1 MANPSKKPTPAP
13 LGKGMINDETLRQS
27 SLLRQLIND
36 RYFRFGL
43 ALVTLLVAS
52 TAILLPKGFRSTPE
66 GFLPVIHVAL
76 LDKIQARSLSRSAQ
90 SSETAGQIDAAV
102 LGWQLA
108 VANDPGDPALSRG
121 LVSLIARQPIL
132 EKKHLR
138 SGASHALWLLRLT
151 ATNREDLD
159 LAARFFSRYGQ
170 DSYVASLLR
179 PVETNLTPLQ
189 AQEYLKAQFHLSYMD
204 AFGTVWDRYRKDVE
218 NAPDIPLYR
227 AAWEAGWGPAETLHS
242 GADRLSRARQEA
254 TTTVL
259 ANRLNL
265 SVAFSRADIH
275 AYEQSLGAI
284 VDRHADRVSDHLNHW
299 RLLVNAGQRNRAAE
313 LAQRYS
319 NPPDSPSD
327 ALQMADLYLELG
339 LTPFA
344 ADFLEKQVA
353 RFDFNPEIWQRQA
366 DLLIQ
371 LKRWEDLRALAIGL
385 RAMERISPD
394 LSSYAWMLQ
403 GIAELQVGK
412 TGPAE
417 TAFTRCVDFPPN
429 SPLTSYRMAQLL
441 NRYGQHAHATALL
454 RKLEKEFG
462 GLAQYWF
469 QVVSAAYQARQFEV
483 MRQAAAKGYEL
494 ATNNPIFINNY
505 AAALLIERTNAPLA
519 IELTLRQ
526 LGKDPSNRAAQINHA
541 LALLQNG
548 RLDDAAGQLDR
559 VDRRG
564 LDSSYRTQLQ
574 LGYFELNVRRGN
586 TTAAL
591 SAYREI
597 EPRFLMPPQIQWVEE
612 TQKRL
617 APKG

>member
-1 MANPSKKPTPAP
+1 METPPTKPSPP
-13 LGKGMINDETLRQS
+13 GKGMISDETLRRS

-76 LDKIQARSLSRSAQ
+76 LDKIQARSLSKSAR
-90 SSETAGQIDAAV
+90 SSETAGQMDAAI

-121 LVSLIARQPIL
+121 LVSLIARQPVPD
-132 EKKHLR
+132 KRHLR

-151 ATNREDLD
+151 RTNRDDLD
-159 LAARFFSRYGQ
+159 LAARLFSLYGQ

-179 PVETNLTPLQ
+179 PIETNLTPVQ
-189 AQEYLKAQFHLSYMD
+189 AREYLKSQFHLGYMD
-204 AFGTVWDRYRKDVE
+204 AFGTTWDRYRKDVE
-218 NAPDIPLYR
+218 NAPDMPLYR
-227 AAWEAGWGPAETLHS
+227 AAWEAGWGLAETLHP
-242 GADRLSRARQEA
+242 GAGRLAEGRRNP

-259 ANRLNL
+259 ANRLTL

-275 AYEQSLGAI
+275 GYEQSLAAI

-299 RLLVNAGQRNRAAE
+299 RLLVNAGQRERAAE

-327 ALQMADLYLELG
+327 ALQMTDLYLELG
-339 LTPFA
+339 LTSFA

-371 LKRWEDLRALAIGL
+371 LKRWDDLRALAIGL

-394 LSSYAWMLQ
+394 LNSYAWMLQ

-417 TAFTRCVDFPPN
+417 TAFARCVDFPPN
-429 SPLTSYRMAQLL
+429 NPLTSYRMAQLL
-441 NRYGQHAHATALL
+441 NRHGQHTHATALL

-526 LGKDPSNRAAQINHA
+526 LGKDPNSRAAQINHA

-548 RLDDAAGQLDR
+548 RLDDAAEQLDR
-559 VDRRG
+559 IDRRG
-564 LDSSYRTQLQ
+564 LESSYRTQLQ
-574 LGYFELNVRRGN
+574 LGYFELNARRGN
-586 TTAAL
+586 APAAL
-591 SAYREI
+591 AAYQEI
-597 EPRFLMPPQIQWVEE
+597 EPRFLMPPQARWVEE

-617 APKG
+617 TPKG

>member
-1 MANPSKKPTPAP
+1 MANSSKKPTPAP
-13 LGKGMINDETLRQS
+13 LGKGMISDETLRQS

-43 ALVTLLVAS
+43 ALVTLLVTS

-66 GFLPVIHVAL
+66 GFLPVIHIAL

-90 SSETAGQIDAAV
+90 SSEAAGQIDAAA

-121 LVSLIARQPIL
+121 LVSLITRQPIP

-189 AQEYLKAQFHLSYMD
+189 AQEYLKAQFHLGYMD
-204 AFGTVWDRYRKDVE
+204 AFGTAWDRYRKDVG
-218 NAPDIPLYR
+218 NTPDLPLYR

-242 GADRLSRARQEA
+242 GADRLDRARQDA
-254 TTTVL
+254 STTVL

-394 LSSYAWMLQ
+394 LGSYAWMLQ
-403 GIAELQVGK
+403 GIAELQAGK
-412 TGPAE
+412 TEPAE

-441 NRYGQHAHATALL
+441 NRYGQHTHATALL
-454 RKLEKEFG
+454 RKLEKDFG

-574 LGYFELNVRRGN
+574 LGYFELNARRGN
-586 TTAAL
+586 ATAAL

-597 EPRFLMPPQIQWVEE
+597 EPRFLMPPQLQWVEE

>member
-1 MANPSKKPTPAP
+1 MEKTPKKPAP
-13 LGKGMINDETLRQS
+13 PGKGMISDETLRQS

-52 TAILLPKGFRSTPE
+52 TATLLPKGFRSTPE

-76 LDKIQARSLSRSAQ
+76 LDKIQARSLSRSAR
-90 SSETAGQIDAAV
+90 SSEAAGQFDAAV

-121 LVSLIARQPIL
+121 LVSLIAGQPTP
-132 EKKHLR
+132 ERKHLR

-151 ATNREDLD
+151 RTNRDDLD
-159 LAARFFSRYGQ
+159 LAARLFSLYGQ
-170 DSYVASLLR
+170 DAYVANLLR
-179 PVETNLTPLQ
+179 PIETNLTPVQ
-189 AQEYLKAQFHLSYMD
+189 AREYLKSEFHLGYMD

-218 NAPDIPLYR
+218 SAPDLALYR
-227 AAWEAGWGPAETLHS
+227 AAWEAGWGPAETLHP
-242 GADRLSRARQEA
+242 GAERLARARQDPA
-254 TTTVL
+254 TTVL
-259 ANRLNL
+259 ANRLTL
-265 SVAFSRADIH
+265 SVAFSRADID
-275 AYEQSLGAI
+275 AYERSLAAI
-284 VDRHADRVSDHLNHW
+284 VDRHSDRVSDHLNHW
-299 RLLVNAGQRNRAAE
+299 RLLVNAGRRERAAE

-319 NPPDSPSD
+319 NPPETPSD
-327 ALQMADLYLELG
+327 ALQMTELYLELG

-371 LKRWEDLRALAIGL
+371 LRRWDDLRALAVGL
-385 RAMERISPD
+385 RALERISPD
-394 LSSYAWMLQ
+394 LNSYAWMLQ

-412 TGPAE
+412 AGPAE
-417 TAFTRCVDFPPN
+417 TAFARCVDFPPN
-429 SPLTSYRMAQLL
+429 NPLTSYRMAQLL
-441 NRYGQHAHATALL
+441 NRHGQHAHATALL
-454 RKLEKEFG
+454 RKLEKDFG
-462 GLAQYWF
+462 GLSQYWF

-526 LGKDPSNRAAQINHA
+526 LGKDPTSRAAQINHA

-548 RLDDAAGQLDR
+548 RLDDAAAQLDR
-559 VDRRG
+559 IDQRG

-574 LGYFELNVRRGN
+574 LGYFELNARRGN
-586 TTAAL
+586 ATAAL
-591 SAYREI
+591 SAYRGI
-597 EPRFLMPPQIQWVEE
+597 EPRFLMPPQARWVEE

-617 APKG
+617 AQKG

>member
-189 AQEYLKAQFHLSYMD
+189 AQEYLKAQFHLGYMD

-454 RKLEKEFG
+454 RKLEKDFG
-462 GLAQYWF
+462 GLSQYWF

-505 AAALLIERTNAPLA
+505 AASLLIERTNAPLA

-574 LGYFELNVRRGN
+574 LGYFELNARRGN

>member
-1 MANPSKKPTPAP
+1 MEKPSKKNTPLAP
-13 LGKGMINDETLRQS
+13 GKGMISDETLRQS
-27 SLLRQLIND
+27 SLLRQLLND

-43 ALVTLLVAS
+43 ALVALLVAS

-90 SSETAGQIDAAV
+90 SSEAAGQIDAAM

-121 LVSLIARQPIL
+121 LVSLIARQPVPD
-132 EKKHLR
+132 KKHLR

-151 ATNREDLD
+151 HTNRDDLD
-159 LAARFFSRYGQ
+159 LAAQLFSRYGQ

-179 PVETNLTPLQ
+179 PIETNLTSVQ
-189 AQEYLKAQFHLSYMD
+189 AREYLKSQFHLGYMD
-204 AFGTVWDRYRKDVE
+204 AFGTAWDRYGKEVE
-218 NAPDIPLYR
+218 STPDMSLYR

-242 GADRLSRARQEA
+242 GAERLARARRDPSS
-254 TTTVL
+254 TVL
-259 ANRLNL
+259 ANRLTL
-265 SVAFSRADIH
+265 SVAFSRADIR
-275 AYEQSLGAI
+275 AYEASLDAI

-299 RLLVNAGQRNRAAE
+299 RLLVNAGQRARASE

-319 NPPDSPSD
+319 NPPDTASD
-327 ALQMADLYLELG
+327 ALQMTDLYLELG
-339 LTPFA
+339 LTQFA

-371 LKRWEDLRALAIGL
+371 LKRWDDLRALAIGL
-385 RAMERISPD
+385 RAMERIAPD
-394 LSSYAWMLQ
+394 LNSYAWMLQ
-403 GIAELQVGK
+403 GIAELQAGK
-412 TGPAE
+412 TGTAE

-441 NRYGQHAHATALL
+441 SRHGQHTHATALL
-454 RKLEKEFG
+454 RKLEKDFG
-462 GLAQYWF
+462 SLAQYWF

-483 MRQAAAKGYEL
+483 MRQAAARGYEL

-526 LGKDPSNRAAQINHA
+526 LGKDPTSRAAQINHA

-548 RLDDAAGQLDR
+548 RIDDAAEQLDR
-559 VDRRG
+559 IDRRG

-574 LGYFELNVRRGN
+574 LGYFELNVRRRN
-586 TTAAL
+586 AAAAL
-591 SAYREI
+591 AAYREI
-597 EPRFLMPPQIQWVEE
+597 EPRFLMPPQARWVEE
-612 TQKRL
+612 NQKRI
-617 APKG
+617 ASEG

>member
-1 MANPSKKPTPAP
+1 MEKPSKKPTPLAP
-13 LGKGMINDETLRQS
+13 GKGMISDETLRQS
-27 SLLRQLIND
+27 SLLRQLLND

-52 TAILLPKGFRSTPE
+52 TAILLPKGFRSSPG

-90 SSETAGQIDAAV
+90 SSEAAGQVEAAV

-121 LVSLIARQPIL
+121 LVSLIARQPVPD
-132 EKKHLR
+132 KKHLR

-151 ATNREDLD
+151 HTNRDDLD
-159 LAARFFSRYGQ
+159 LAAKLFSRYGQ

-179 PVETNLTPLQ
+179 PIETNLTPVQ
-189 AQEYLKAQFHLSYMD
+189 AREYLKSQFHLGYMD
-204 AFGTVWDRYRKDVE
+204 AFGTSWDRYRKEVE
-218 NAPDIPLYR
+218 SAPEMPLYR

-242 GADRLSRARQEA
+242 GAERLDRARQDPS
-254 TTTVL
+254 TMVL
-259 ANRLNL
+259 ANRLTL
-265 SVAFSRADIH
+265 SVAFSRADIR
-275 AYEQSLGAI
+275 AYEASLDAI

-299 RLLVNAGQRNRAAE
+299 RLLVNAGQRARASE

-319 NPPDSPSD
+319 NPPDTASD
-327 ALQMADLYLELG
+327 ALQMTDLYLELG
-339 LTPFA
+339 LTQFA

-394 LSSYAWMLQ
+394 LNSYAWMLQ
-403 GIAELQVGK
+403 GIAELQAGK
-412 TGPAE
+412 TGAAE
-417 TAFTRCVDFPPN
+417 TAFARCVDFPPN
-429 SPLTSYRMAQLL
+429 NPLTSYRMAQLL
-441 NRYGQHAHATALL
+441 NRHGQHTHATALL
-454 RKLEKEFG
+454 RKLEKDFG

-483 MRQAAAKGYEL
+483 MRQAAARGYEL

-526 LGKDPSNRAAQINHA
+526 LGKDPTSRAAQINHA

-548 RLDDAAGQLDR
+548 RIDDAAEQLDR
-559 VDRRG
+559 IDRRG

-574 LGYFELNVRRGN
+574 LGYFELNVRRRN
-586 TTAAL
+586 AAAAL
-591 SAYREI
+591 AAYREI
-597 EPRFLMPPQIQWVEE
+597 EPRFLMPPQARWVEE
-612 TQKRL
+612 NQKRI
-617 APKG
+617 ASEG

>member
-13 LGKGMINDETLRQS
+13 LGKGMISDETLRQS

-90 SSETAGQIDAAV
+90 SSEAAGQIDAAA

-121 LVSLIARQPIL
+121 LVSLITRQPIP

-189 AQEYLKAQFHLSYMD
+189 AQEYLKAQFHLGYMD
-204 AFGTVWDRYRKDVE
+204 AFGTAWDRYRKDVG
-218 NAPDIPLYR
+218 NTPDLPLYR

-242 GADRLSRARQEA
+242 GADRLDRARQDA
-254 TTTVL
+254 STTVL

-275 AYEQSLGAI
+275 AYEKSLGAI

-394 LSSYAWMLQ
+394 LGSYAWMLQ
-403 GIAELQVGK
+403 GIAELQAGK
-412 TGPAE
+412 TEPAE

-441 NRYGQHAHATALL
+441 NRYGQHTHATALL
-454 RKLEKEFG
+454 RKLEKDFG

-519 IELTLRQ
+519 IELTLRP
-526 LGKDPSNRAAQINHA
+526 LGQDPSNRAAQINHA

-574 LGYFELNVRRGN
+574 LGYFELNARRGN
-586 TTAAL
+586 ATAAL

-597 EPRFLMPPQIQWVEE
+597 EPRFLMPPQLQWVEE